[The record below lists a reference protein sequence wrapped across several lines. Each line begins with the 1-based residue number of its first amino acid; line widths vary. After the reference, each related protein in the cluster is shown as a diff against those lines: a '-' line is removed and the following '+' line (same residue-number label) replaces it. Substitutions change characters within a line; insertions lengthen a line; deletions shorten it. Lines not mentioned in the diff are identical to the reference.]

1 MYKTFAGVKLAL
13 ASGVSVLSIV
23 ENYIAKIE
31 ENAALNAFLEV
42 FEHSAK
48 QQAASVDQKIENGDG
63 SCIPKSYLCEVQVI
77 ILDEINRRKNK
88 SDIFRIRRIM
98 NLLNFFR

>member
-1 MYKTFAGVKLAL
+1 MKVTTEQLETIYFGL
-13 ASGVSVLSIV
+13 G
-23 ENYIAKIE
+23 IA
-31 ENAALNAFLEV
+31 
-42 FEHSAK
+42 
-48 QQAASVDQKIENGDG
+48 QAWQDQKIENGDG

>member
-1 MYKTFAGVKLAL
+1 MKVTTEQLETIYFGL
-13 ASGVSVLSIV
+13 G
-23 ENYIAKIE
+23 IA
-31 ENAALNAFLEV
+31 
-42 FEHSAK
+42 
-48 QQAASVDQKIENGDG
+48 QAWQDQKIDNGDG
-63 SCIPKSYLCEVQVI
+63 SSIPKSYLCEVQVI

>member
-1 MYKTFAGVKLAL
+1 MKVTTEQLETIYFGL
-13 ASGVSVLSIV
+13 G
-23 ENYIAKIE
+23 IA
-31 ENAALNAFLEV
+31 
-42 FEHSAK
+42 
-48 QQAASVDQKIENGDG
+48 QAWQDQKIENGDG
-63 SCIPKSYLCEVQVI
+63 SCITKSYLCDVQII

>member
-1 MYKTFAGVKLAL
+1 MKVTTEQLETIYFGL
-13 ASGVSVLSIV
+13 G
-23 ENYIAKIE
+23 IA
-31 ENAALNAFLEV
+31 
-42 FEHSAK
+42 
-48 QQAASVDQKIENGDG
+48 QAWQDQKIENGEG

>member
-1 MYKTFAGVKLAL
+1 VGMKVTTEQLETIYFGL
-13 ASGVSVLSIV
+13 G
-23 ENYIAKIE
+23 IA
-31 ENAALNAFLEV
+31 
-42 FEHSAK
+42 
-48 QQAASVDQKIENGDG
+48 QAWQDQKIENGDG

>member
-1 MYKTFAGVKLAL
+1 MKVTTEQLETIYFGL
-13 ASGVSVLSIV
+13 G
-23 ENYIAKIE
+23 IA
-31 ENAALNAFLEV
+31 
-42 FEHSAK
+42 
-48 QQAASVDQKIENGDG
+48 QAWQDQKIEDGDG
-63 SCIPKSYLCEVQVI
+63 SCIPKSYLCDVQII

>member
-1 MYKTFAGVKLAL
+1 MKVTTEQLETIYFGL
-13 ASGVSVLSIV
+13 G
-23 ENYIAKIE
+23 IA
-31 ENAALNAFLEV
+31 
-42 FEHSAK
+42 
-48 QQAASVDQKIENGDG
+48 QAWQDQKIENGDG

-98 NLLNFFR
+98 NLFNFFR

>member
-1 MYKTFAGVKLAL
+1 MKVTTEQLETIYFGL
-13 ASGVSVLSIV
+13 G
-23 ENYIAKIE
+23 IA
-31 ENAALNAFLEV
+31 
-42 FEHSAK
+42 
-48 QQAASVDQKIENGDG
+48 QAWQDQKIENGDG

-98 NLLNFFR
+98 NLLNF

>member
-1 MYKTFAGVKLAL
+1 MKFTTEQLETIYFGL
-13 ASGVSVLSIV
+13 G
-23 ENYIAKIE
+23 IA
-31 ENAALNAFLEV
+31 
-42 FEHSAK
+42 
-48 QQAASVDQKIENGDG
+48 QAWQDQKIENEDG

-88 SDIFRIRRIM
+88 SNIFRIRRIM

>member
-1 MYKTFAGVKLAL
+1 MKVTTEQLETIYFGL
-13 ASGVSVLSIV
+13 G
-23 ENYIAKIE
+23 IA
-31 ENAALNAFLEV
+31 
-42 FEHSAK
+42 
-48 QQAASVDQKIENGDG
+48 QAWQDQKIENGDG

-77 ILDEINRRKNK
+77 ILDEINLRKNK

>member
-1 MYKTFAGVKLAL
+1 MKVTTEQLETIYFGL
-13 ASGVSVLSIV
+13 G
-23 ENYIAKIE
+23 IA
-31 ENAALNAFLEV
+31 
-42 FEHSAK
+42 
-48 QQAASVDQKIENGDG
+48 QAWQDQKIENGDG
-63 SCIPKSYLCEVQVI
+63 SCIPKGYLCEVQVI

>member
-1 MYKTFAGVKLAL
+1 MKVTTEQLETIYFGL
-13 ASGVSVLSIV
+13 G
-23 ENYIAKIE
+23 IA
-31 ENAALNAFLEV
+31 
-42 FEHSAK
+42 
-48 QQAASVDQKIENGDG
+48 QAWQDQKIENGDG

-88 SDIFRIRRIM
+88 SNIFRIRRIM